1 MFRRRSR
8 VTEHEAAAPPP
19 AGRYVEEQ
27 VVTPPPKRPLLWPWL
42 LLLLALVLGGIA
54 AAYLLTRDND
64 QAAKPRVPDVVGLS
78 TEAAIAKL
86 GERGYPAIVQGRVSP
101 GANPGTV
108 VSQSPEP
115 GTRLDRSRQVT
126 IFVARAPSQVDVPN
140 VVGLPVTQAFVRLQA
155 AKLKGRPVEVA
166 ASQPK
171 GQVVKQAPPAGALVK
186 KGSTVVLTVSKGPRL
201 VVVPNVVGQTE
212 ATATATLTRLG
223 FRLSISRVPPAQP
236 RGTVL
241 SQQPPAGTRA
251 PKGSVVG
258 LNVSTGSTTT
268 GTTTTGTTTTPR
280 GTVTMPNVVG
290 KGQAAAF
297 DQIERVGLK
306 VDSYPIASS
315 RPRGTVVS
323 QRPSKGTRLPTGS
336 KVRINVSLGAG
347 ARPTRIVPD
356 VTGQD
361 ERSATRMLIGVGFT
375 VRTVDRETA
384 DPSQK
389 GLVQD
394 QRPAPN
400 QSAQAGSQVV
410 IYVARLPS
418 A

>member
-1 MFRRRSR
+1 MFRRRRR

-27 VVTPPPKRPLLWPWL
+27 VVTPPKRPLLWPWL
-42 LLLLALVLGGIA
+42 LLLLVLVLGGIA

-78 TEAAIAKL
+78 TGTAIAKL
-86 GERGYPAIVQGRVSP
+86 GQRGYPAIVQGRVSP
-101 GANPGTV
+101 GAKTGTV
-108 VSQSPEP
+108 VSQTPEP
-115 GTRLDRSRQVT
+115 GTKLDRSRQVT

-155 AKLKGRPVEVA
+155 AKLRGRPAEVA
-166 ASQPK
+166 SSQTK
-171 GQVVKQAPPAGALVK
+171 GQVIKQAPPAGALVK

-212 ATATATLTRLG
+212 ATATATLTRLN
-223 FRLSISRVPPAQP
+223 FRLRISRVPSAQP
-236 RGTVL
+236 KGTVL
-241 SQQPPAGTRA
+241 AQQPPAGTRA
-251 PKGSVVG
+251 QKGSVVG

-280 GTVTMPNVVG
+280 GTVSMPNVVG

-306 VDSYPIASS
+306 ADSYPIPSS

-361 ERSATRMLIGVGFT
+361 ERSGTRILIGVGFT
-375 VRTVDRETA
+375 VMTVDRPTA